1 MFHKNEVSQ
10 KRIKPRSGKQGIQ
23 QKREEMKFLL
33 LLENQTDG
41 TAGAPSVSSIAGDFI
56 PKAAGTELFPKKASA
71 TVYKKGRIAQ
81 LQSQESYPTCL

>member
-1 MFHKNEVSQ
+1 MGQIREKTVE
-10 KRIKPRSGKQGIQ
+10 KDRIWGSLRRS
-23 QKREEMKFLL
+23 EEMKFLL
-33 LLENQTDG
+33 SLENQTEG

-56 PKAAGTELFPKKASA
+56 PKAAGTELFPKKASV